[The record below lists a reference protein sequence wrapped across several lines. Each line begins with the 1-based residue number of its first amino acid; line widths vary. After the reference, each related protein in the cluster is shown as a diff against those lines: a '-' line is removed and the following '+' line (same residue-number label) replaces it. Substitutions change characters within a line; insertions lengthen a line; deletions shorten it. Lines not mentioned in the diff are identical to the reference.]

1 MGRFTL
7 LELPVSIRLKLAAG
21 CLLALS
27 WAVPVQAAFT
37 LPGDAMRCTRSATL
51 LNCADRFGNH
61 YGIAQRGND
70 TLMRGFDTISGQTW
84 AQTSTTYGRLQLF
97 TGVASNGEL
106 WVGSSRRIG
115 WNVVSRLSSSNG
127 ERERVNCNRM
137 MGCR

>member
-1 MGRFTL
+1 ML
-7 LELPVSIRLKLAAG
+7 LFRQLAAG
-21 CLLALS
+21 GFLLLAFTS
-27 WAVPVQAAFT
+27 SAHAAFT
-37 LPGDAMRCTRSATL
+37 LPGDAMGCTRSATL
-51 LNCADRFGNH
+51 LNCTDRFGNH

-70 TLMRGFDTISGQTW
+70 TLMRGFDAISGQTW

-115 WNVVSRLSSSNG
+115 WNVVSRFSSSNG

-137 MGCR
+137 MGCQ